1 MAILKDGRFWIGV
14 LVGAVGIPLARG
26 VLAGARKS

>member
-26 VLAGARKS
+26 MLVRRAV